1 MNYPTWY
8 IIWFIIIF
16 CIILPMLR
24 EKNTIIQLI
33 SKKHREKNINNI
45 MEIIPAYFGKECN
58 IKIPDKTLKGVPEAA
73 ENGWVAM
80 RINGELQIINGKYI
94 FGITLIK

>member
-1 MNYPTWY
+1 MNYPTGY
-8 IIWFIIIF
+8 IIWFIVIF

-24 EKNTIIQLI
+24 EKKTVIQRI
-33 SKKHREKNINNI
+33 SKKRRDKIINNI
-45 MEIIPAYFGKECN
+45 MEMIPAYFGKECN

-73 ENGWVAM
+73 ENGWVTM

-94 FGITLIK
+94 SGITLIK

>member
-1 MNYPTWY
+1 MNYPTGY
-8 IIWFIIIF
+8 IIWFIVIF

-24 EKNTIIQLI
+24 EKKTVIQRI
-33 SKKHREKNINNI
+33 SKKRRDKIINNI
-45 MEIIPAYFGKECN
+45 MEMIPAYFGKECN

-94 FGITLIK
+94 SGITLIK